1 MAFNLMAAIGG
12 AAKRGSEI
20 LKEERESAYDLIDQN
35 MTDWTRL
42 GVPAIKER
50 KKLRM
55 SMKNAADFLSSKG
68 FTNDQIAV
76 ALYQNKYEQVVQ
88 HVTNLEAASKE
99 NKDLQYKP
107 ADIIKFGPDYQESG
121 KTMDEIL
128 DGVMG
133 KVQSGMSTADA
144 LADMGGSGLQRAFMT
159 ERAEA
164 AAAASGLD
172 VATLRAIATDD
183 LEYGEAPAGGV
194 ISIVDPVASA
204 QAASA
209 LQGGEAGMFT
219 APSATNT
226 LVQYGNK
233 ITGADR
239 INAGGGIILYEHEK
253 SERGIQIENKVAELL
268 AAKQQE
274 VGRNRLTLTE
284 MNEVKTALRT
294 WSEDSG
300 LYVGPTKQG
309 NGDGD
314 TNFEFTGDADTI
326 GVEFLKAIEGASD
339 EQISAAWAA
348 ASSAALKYFQEN
360 EATASAAMKA
370 FKEWQERTM
379 KSMQNKPAASGAASA
394 GGSELTTEQKQRK
407 YPFSSVS

>member
-1 MAFNLMAAIGG
+1 
-12 AAKRGSEI
+12 
-20 LKEERESAYDLIDQN
+20 
-35 MTDWTRL
+35 
-42 GVPAIKER
+42 
-50 KKLRM
+50 
-55 SMKNAADFLSSKG
+55 
-68 FTNDQIAV
+68 
-76 ALYQNKYEQVVQ
+76 
-88 HVTNLEAASKE
+88 
-99 NKDLQYKP
+99 
-107 ADIIKFGPDYQESG
+107 
-121 KTMDEIL
+121 
-128 DGVMG
+128 
-133 KVQSGMSTADA
+133 
-144 LADMGGSGLQRAFMT
+144 
-159 ERAEA
+159 
-164 AAAASGLD
+164 
-172 VATLRAIATDD
+172 
-183 LEYGEAPAGGV
+183 
-194 ISIVDPVASA
+194 
-204 QAASA
+204 
-209 LQGGEAGMFT
+209 
-219 APSATNT
+219 
-226 LVQYGNK
+226 
-233 ITGADR
+233 
-239 INAGGGIILYEHEK
+239 
-253 SERGIQIENKVAELL
+253 IENKVAELL